1 MSLTIRNTNIID
13 GKIEGL
19 EGISRENVDVFIREI
34 NWKIKPKNC
43 SEAYWK
49 YAKKLHDKFI
59 AGELEMIVGKVQ
71 SGKTMIAML
80 ITILSLNKGNT
91 VICLSDNSENL
102 VEQTKKRFQ
111 ELLSEVNFGDKLKN
125 ETEKIKKGDCVV
137 VMGNQSRIQQIMDNL
152 VNPKTQDLHLILDEA
167 DVQYKTKGTKFT
179 KLKNQMIQKFRSVKF
194 LDITATGAGLMID
207 RLAIKDSFMEKVEY
221 LESQHNYIGYEDCD
235 RIVYEC
241 SDFVQI
247 KDIIE
252 IHKFTKEG
260 QKYNIKMLVKTEWL
274 SNKQSELQKKV
285 YEYMKENWLGDVSFN
300 IFKVNSEKNSKIT
313 CFSNEETKI
322 YKTLDEVKNAITK
335 HTLSNI
341 NSIDIL
347 IGDGCIDR
355 GITLRGDVSD
365 KNVWQITHQLLRKS
379 KTTDAESIYQGC
391 RLLGNFGDSIKPKL
405 YMDNETFKK
414 LDTYMND
421 IYSQLY
427 DKKLGN
433 EIDNTKYEREIS
445 PENNS
450 LSFFTNEKKNF
461 KLGNGLN
468 GKKVKTINTPNSNYV
483 MDVDIDFDEKMMRLV
498 DSWLNVNNSTDIAKL
513 FRKMVENGGKLES
526 DLVKET
532 LGDGPTSA
540 MTLPNHPRNWSFVF
554 KKENGFHYLR
564 EEVFEYIE

>member
-1 MSLTIRNTNIID
+1 MSLIIRNTNIIN

-19 EGISRENVDVFIREI
+19 EGISKENVDVFIREI
-34 NWKIKPKNC
+34 NWEIKPKNC
-43 SEAYWK
+43 SETYWK
-49 YAKKLHDKFI
+49 YAKNLHDKFI
-59 AGELEMIVGKVQ
+59 TGELEMIKGKVQ

-80 ITILSLNKGNT
+80 ITILSLDKNNT
-91 VICLSDNSENL
+91 VICLTADNQNL
-102 VEQTKKRFQ
+102 GEQTKQRFK
-111 ELLSEVNFGDKLKN
+111 ELLSEVNFGNKLKN

-137 VMGNQSRIQQIMDNL
+137 TLGNQSRIQKIMDNL
-152 VNPKTQDLHLILDEA
+152 VNPKNQNLHLILDEA
-167 DVQYKTKGTKFT
+167 DVQYKTDRTKYS
-179 KLKNQMIQKFRSVKF
+179 KLKREMIQKFKSVKF
-194 LDITATGAGLMID
+194 LDITATGVGLIAD
-207 RLAIKDSFMEKVEY
+207 RLVVDDSFMTKVEY
-221 LESQHNYIGYEDCD
+221 LESQPNYVGYEDCD
-235 RIVYEC
+235 KIMYNC
-241 SDFVQI
+241 SDIEQI
-247 KDIIE
+247 KDIIKNHNFAKE
-252 IHKFTKEG
+252 INGEVI
-260 QKYNIKMLVKTEWL
+260 KYNIKMLVKTEW
-274 SNKQSELQKKV
+274 SNKKHTELQNKV
-285 YEYMKENWLGDVSFN
+285 YEYMKENCDDISFN
-300 IFKVNSEKNSKIT
+300 IFKVNSGGIM
-313 CFSNEETKI
+313 CFSNEETKK
-322 YKTLDEVKNAITK
+322 YKTLDEVKKAITK
-335 HTLSNI
+335 HTLDVDF
-341 NSIDIL
+341 SIDIL
-347 IGDGCIDR
+347 IGDGCMDR
-355 GITLRGDVSD
+355 GNTFRGDDSD
-365 KNVWQITHQLLRKS
+365 ENVWQITHQLLRKS

-391 RLLGNFGDSIKPKL
+391 RLLGNFGDKIKPKL

-427 DKKLGN
+427 EKKLGN

-445 PENNS
+445 PDNNS

-468 GKKVKTINTPNSNYV
+468 GKKVKMTNTPNRNYV
-483 MDVDIDFDEKMMRLV
+483 MEDIDMDLEKMMRLV